1 MKKTI
6 WNLLRARIS
15 TSPLHTSSVEPRAQL
30 DPISGRMEL
39 ASLPLGREAIVPTQ
53 IYVDPFWA
61 IWELQYANASRRY
74 MCVSQG
80 GVDDHFVVHV
90 STNAFHRLWLETTL
104 RGNGRNAPC
113 PLREHMC
120 RDYKFSRAELGFS
133 HGIDNPVPIAEVSGY
148 RDGSG
153 INVAFINGVTR
164 SLWLIANGVASFP
177 VKCYSQ
183 EEANLIHAAAGCAEA
198 PVMLKE
204 IFAGVEIPQP
214 ERQRIPRPVL
224 NEANRRL

>member
-15 TSPLHTSSVEPRAQL
+15 APPVHTFAVKPRAQL
-30 DPISGRMEL
+30 DPIDGRLEL
-39 ASLPLGREAIVPTQ
+39 ASLTPGREAPLPKKV
-53 IYVDPFWA
+53 YVDPFWA
-61 IWELQYANASRRY
+61 IWELQCANASRRY

-80 GVDDHFVVHV
+80 AVDDHFVVHV
-90 STNAFHRLWLETTL
+90 STDAFYRLWLETTL

-113 PLREHMC
+113 PLREHMP
-120 RDYKFSRAELGFS
+120 RDYKFSQAELGFS
-133 HGIDNPVPIAEVSGY
+133 HGIDNPVPLAEVSGY
-148 RDGSG
+148 HDASG

-164 SLWLIANGVASFP
+164 SLWLIANEVASFP

-204 IFAGVEIPQP
+204 IFAGVDIPQP
-214 ERQRIPRPVL
+214 EQQRIPKPVYKWS
-224 NEANRRL
+224 E